1 MRPVIFALLAARLD
15 TARLA
20 TALVVF
26 ALFAALLAT
35 VVFALLAARLAAA
48 PFATH
53 LILPRFK
60 IHCFGH

>member
-1 MRPVIFALLAARLD
+1 MLCARID

-26 ALFAALLAT
+26 AIIAALPAT
-35 VVFALLAARLAAA
+35 VVFALIAARLAAA

-60 IHCFGH
+60 VHCFRH